1 MDLPQTLALDFDG
14 VLCNGLQ
21 EYFQTTWRAYR
32 QLWPT
37 STTIPPKDIAE
48 TFCQLRP
55 VIETGWEMP
64 VLLRA
69 VVKGFPTG
77 DILDHWSTI
86 RDRIVAQ
93 EDLSPQDLGHRVDAV
108 RDQWI
113 SHDLTSWLQLHS
125 FYPDVVIQLQSLLQQ
140 PLSLFIITTKE
151 SRFVEALL
159 QQAGVN
165 IPRDRI
171 FGKDCRRP
179 KAETLRQ
186 LKQST
191 PTPIWFVEDRL
202 ATLQKIQTQPD
213 LDDIELFLGDW
224 GYNTPR
230 DRGVVTQSD
239 GLHLLTLEQFSQ
251 GFAGWL

>member
-1 MDLPQTLALDFDG
+1 MDFPQTLALDFDG

-37 STTIPPKDIAE
+37 STVAPPHDIAE

-69 VVKGFPTG
+69 VVKGFDPG
-77 DILDHWSTI
+77 DILDRWSII
-86 RDRIVAQ
+86 RDRVVAQ
-93 EDLSPQDLGHRVDAV
+93 EDLNPKDLGNRIDMV

-113 SHDLTSWLQLHS
+113 NHDLESWLQLHQ
-125 FYPDVVIQLQSLLQQ
+125 FYPGVASQLHSLQQQSL
-140 PLSLFIITTKE
+140 SLLVITTKE
-151 SRFVEALL
+151 SRFVATLL
-159 QQAGVN
+159 QQAGIQ
-165 IPRDRI
+165 IPRERI

-179 KAETLRQ
+179 KGETLRQ
-186 LKQST
+186 LKQT
-191 PTPIWFVEDRL
+191 TATPIWFVEDRL
-202 ATLQKIQTQPD
+202 ATLQGIRQQPD
-213 LDDIELFLGDW
+213 LNDIRLFLGSW

-230 DRGVVTQSD
+230 DHQTAANAEGI
-239 GLHLLTLEQFSQ
+239 HLLTREQFCQ
-251 GFAGWL
+251 ELNRWL